1 MTRPGSKKRGL
12 ASHPLMPSPIAT
24 PIGVRWVK
32 KTHAWTGISTAILAL
47 IFAWS
52 GFMLNHRTHFTL
64 GAPALSDQFTIPAP
78 TAGFTSPQD
87 LADFLTAEFGLR
99 TSPTLE
105 SRDATAPSAGR
116 GMGMGQQAA
125 SVAPAMGGASFATAE
140 ASTAI
145 DPSSASGRASTA
157 IDPSSAS
164 DGASTAMNPPSAP
177 AGASSAAMGGGRRG
191 GGGAGAAAG
200 GPSFSASWQ
209 APGGDFSGE
218 WIVGSSEIAL
228 TQSDRG
234 FNRIVNRLHSG
245 RGLEGGSWHFIIS
258 AYAVML
264 LFLSLSGVMLWS
276 RVSGTARVGGGLL
289 GASLLLI
296 GAWIVIGP

>member
-1 MTRPGSKKRGL
+1 MSSGQEKRGL

-24 PIGVRWVK
+24 PVGVRWVK
-32 KTHAWTGISTAILAL
+32 KTHAWTGIVTAVLAL

-64 GAPALSDQFTIPAP
+64 GLPAQTTQFTIPAP
-78 TAGFTSPQD
+78 FTGFASPQE
-87 LADFLTAEFGLR
+87 LADYLDAEFSLR
-99 TSPTLE
+99 TSPTLA
-105 SRDATAPSAGR
+105 SREATTQSSGM
-116 GMGMGQQAA
+116 GMGMGQVPA
-125 SVAPAMGGASFATAE
+125 STSPAVEGASPAMTGS
-140 ASTAI
+140 
-145 DPSSASGRASTA
+145 
-157 IDPSSAS
+157 
-164 DGASTAMNPPSAP
+164 
-177 AGASSAAMGGGRRG
+177 RG
-191 GGGAGAAAG
+191 GGGASAAVRG
-200 GPSFSASWQ
+200 RSFAASWQ

-218 WIVGSSEIAL
+218 WVLDSSEIAV

-245 RGLEGGSWHFIIS
+245 RGLEGGGWHFIIS

-276 RVSGTARVGGGLL
+276 RVSGPARVGGGLL

>member
-1 MTRPGSKKRGL
+1 MTRSGKKKLGM
-12 ASHPLMPSPIAT
+12 ASHPLMPAPIAT

-64 GAPALSDQFTIPAP
+64 GAPALTDEFTIPAP
-78 TAGFTSPQD
+78 LAGFGSPQD
-87 LADFLTAEFGLR
+87 LADFLHAEFGLR

-105 SRDATAPSAGR
+105 SRDAATLPAGM
-116 GMGMGQQAA
+116 GMGMGQAA
-125 SVAPAMGGASFATAE
+125 ADAAPATTGPEPAGTPPGNDGAAPAMAT
-140 ASTAI
+140 
-145 DPSSASGRASTA
+145 D
-157 IDPSSAS
+157 
-164 DGASTAMNPPSAP
+164 AP
-177 AGASSAAMGGGRRG
+177 AMGGGRRG
-191 GGGAGAAAG
+191 GGGAAVQ

-218 WIVGSSEIAL
+218 WVVGSGEVAISR
-228 TQSDRG
+228 SDRG

-245 RGLEGGSWHFIIS
+245 RGLEGGAWHFVIS

-264 LFLSLSGVMLWS
+264 LFLSLTGVMLWS
-276 RVSGTARVGGGLL
+276 RVSGPAKVGGGLL

-296 GAWIVIGP
+296 GAWIIVGP

>member
-1 MTRPGSKKRGL
+1 MMRAGKKKRGL

-64 GAPALSDQFTIPAP
+64 GAPALTDELSIPAP
-78 TAGFTSPQD
+78 LAGFGSPQE
-87 LADFLTAEFGLR
+87 LADYLVAEYALR
-99 TSPTLE
+99 TTPTLE
-105 SRDATAPSAGR
+105 RSEAIPQPAGR
-116 GMGMGQQAA
+116 GMGMNQL
-125 SVAPAMGGASFATAE
+125 
-140 ASTAI
+140 
-145 DPSSASGRASTA
+145 
-157 IDPSSAS
+157 
-164 DGASTAMNPPSAP
+164 P
-177 AGASSAAMGGGRRG
+177 AGTSPAMGGGRRG
-191 GGGAGAAAG
+191 GGGAAAQ

-218 WIVGSSEIAL
+218 WIVGSSEIAV

-245 RGLEGGSWHFIIS
+245 RGLEGGAWHFVIS

-264 LFLSLSGVMLWS
+264 LFLSLTGTMLWS
-276 RVSGTARVGGGLL
+276 RVSGPARLGGGLL

-296 GAWIVIGP
+296 GAWIIVGP

>member
-1 MTRPGSKKRGL
+1 MKRMGKKRFGL
-12 ASHPLMPSPIAT
+12 ASHPLMPAPIAS

-32 KTHAWTGISTAILAL
+32 RTHAWTGISTAILAL

-64 GAPALSDQFTIPAP
+64 GAPAQTTQFTIPAP
-78 TAGFTSPQD
+78 PAGFASPKD
-87 LADFLTAEFGLR
+87 LADFLDGEYGLR

-105 SRDATAPSAGR
+105 SRNASTQGAGM
-116 GMGMGQQAA
+116 GMGMGQQAV
-125 SVAPAMGGASFATAE
+125 SVSPAMGSA
-140 ASTAI
+140 
-145 DPSSASGRASTA
+145 SSAIA
-157 IDPSSAS
+157 
-164 DGASTAMNPPSAP
+164 GASTEMDPPSAA
-177 AGASSAAMGGGRRG
+177 AGTSPAAMGGGRRG
-191 GGGAGAAAG
+191 GGGASAVPR
-200 GPSFSASWQ
+200 GPSFAASWQ

-218 WIVGSSEIAL
+218 WVIGSSEIAV

-276 RVSGTARVGGGLL
+276 RLSGTAKVGGGLV

-296 GAWIVIGP
+296 GAWIAIGP

>member
-1 MTRPGSKKRGL
+1 MTRPGRKKRGL

-64 GAPALSDQFTIPAP
+64 GAPALSDQSTIPAP
-78 TAGFTSPQD
+78 AAGFASPQD
-87 LADFLTAEFGLR
+87 LADFLAAEFGLR
-99 TSPTLE
+99 TSPTIE

-125 SVAPAMGGASFATAE
+125 SASPAMGSALFTAAE
-140 ASTAI
+140 ASTAME
-145 DPSSASGRASTA
+145 PSAATV
-157 IDPSSAS
+157 
-164 DGASTAMNPPSAP
+164 GASTAMDPSSAT
-177 AGASSAAMGGGRRG
+177 AGASTAMDPLSATAGASPAAMGGGRRG
-191 GGGAGAAAG
+191 GGAGVAAR
-200 GPSFSASWQ
+200 GPSLAASWQ
-209 APGGDFSGE
+209 APGGDFSGV
-218 WIVGSSEIAL
+218 WVVGSSEIAI

-296 GAWIVIGP
+296 GAWIAIGP

>member
-1 MTRPGSKKRGL
+1 MMRSGKRRSGL
-12 ASHPLMPSPIAT
+12 ASHPLMPAPIAT
-24 PIGVRWVK
+24 PTGVRWVK
-32 KTHAWTGISTAILAL
+32 RTHAWAGISTAILAL

-64 GAPALSDQFTIPAP
+64 GAPAQTTQLNVPAP
-78 TAGFTSPQD
+78 VAGFASPQE
-87 LADFLTAEFGLR
+87 LADFLDGEYGLR

-105 SRDATAPSAGR
+105 SRDASTQAAGM
-116 GMGMGQQAA
+116 GMGMGQQTA
-125 SVAPAMGGASFATAE
+125 SVSPAMGGATAR
-140 ASTAI
+140 
-145 DPSSASGRASTA
+145 PR
-157 IDPSSAS
+157 
-164 DGASTAMNPPSAP
+164 
-177 AGASSAAMGGGRRG
+177 
-191 GGGAGAAAG
+191 
-200 GPSFSASWQ
+200 GPSFLASWQ

-218 WIVGSSEIAL
+218 WVIGSSEIAV
-228 TQSDRG
+228 TRSDRG

-264 LFLSLSGVMLWS
+264 LFLSLTGVMLWS
-276 RVSGTARVGGGLL
+276 RLSGPARVGGGLV

>member
-1 MTRPGSKKRGL
+1 MMRSGKRRFGL
-12 ASHPLMPSPIAT
+12 ASHPLMPAPIAT

-32 KTHAWTGISTAILAL
+32 RTHAWTGISTAILAL

-64 GAPALSDQFTIPAP
+64 GAPALTDQFTIPAP
-78 TAGFTSPQD
+78 AAGFASPQD

-105 SRDATAPSAGR
+105 SRDASAPSAGR

-125 SVAPAMGGASFATAE
+125 SVSPAMGSASSTAAE
-140 ASTAI
+140 ASAMM
-145 DPSSASGRASTA
+145 DPSSATA
-157 IDPSSAS
+157 
-164 DGASTAMNPPSAP
+164 GASTATDPSSVA
-177 AGASSAAMGGGRRG
+177 AGASPAAMGGGRRG
-191 GGGAGAAAG
+191 GGGAGAVAR
-200 GPSFSASWQ
+200 GPGLAASWQ

-218 WIVGSSEIAL
+218 WVLGSGEIAIAR
-228 TQSDRG
+228 SDRG

-245 RGLEGGSWHFIIS
+245 RGLEGGSWQFIIS

-296 GAWIVIGP
+296 GAWIAIGP

>member
-1 MTRPGSKKRGL
+1 MMSSGQEKRGL

-24 PIGVRWVK
+24 PVGVRWVK
-32 KTHAWTGISTAILAL
+32 KTHAWTGIVTAVLAL

-64 GAPALSDQFTIPAP
+64 GLPAQTTQFTIPAP
-78 TAGFTSPQD
+78 VTGFASPLE
-87 LADFLTAEFGLR
+87 LADYLNAEFSLR
-99 TSPTLE
+99 TSPTLA
-105 SRDATAPSAGR
+105 SREATTQPAGR
-116 GMGMGQQAA
+116 GMGQ
-125 SVAPAMGGASFATAE
+125 VPAMTGS
-140 ASTAI
+140 
-145 DPSSASGRASTA
+145 
-157 IDPSSAS
+157 
-164 DGASTAMNPPSAP
+164 
-177 AGASSAAMGGGRRG
+177 RRG
-191 GGGAGAAAG
+191 GGGAAAR

-218 WIVGSSEIAL
+218 WVLDSSEIAV

-245 RGLEGGSWHFIIS
+245 RGLEGGGWHFIIS

-276 RVSGTARVGGGLL
+276 RVSGPARVGGGLL

-296 GAWIVIGP
+296 GAWTIVGP

>member
-1 MTRPGSKKRGL
+1 MMKTGKKRFGL
-12 ASHPLMPSPIAT
+12 ASHPLMPAPIAT
-24 PIGVRWVK
+24 PVGVRWVK
-32 KTHAWTGISTAILAL
+32 RTHAWTGISTVILAL

-64 GAPALSDQFTIPAP
+64 GALVQTTRFTIPAP
-78 TAGFTSPQD
+78 VAGFASPQE
-87 LADFLTAEFGLR
+87 LADFLDGEYGLR

-105 SRDATAPSAGR
+105 SRDATTQAAGM
-116 GMGMGQQAA
+116 GMGMGQQVA
-125 SVAPAMGGASFATAE
+125 SVSSAMDSASSATA
-140 ASTAI
+140 
-145 DPSSASGRASTA
+145 
-157 IDPSSAS
+157 
-164 DGASTAMNPPSAP
+164 GASTEMDPPPIA
-177 AGASSAAMGGGRRG
+177 AGTSPAAMGGGRRG
-191 GGGAGAAAG
+191 GGASAGPG

-218 WIVGSSEIAL
+218 WVVGSSEIAVS
-228 TQSDRG
+228 QSDRG

-276 RVSGTARVGGGLL
+276 RLSGTARVGGGLV

>member
-1 MTRPGSKKRGL
+1 MTQSTGKKRGL
-12 ASHPLMPSPIAT
+12 ASHPLMPAPIAT

-32 KTHAWTGISTAILAL
+32 RTHAWTGISTAILAL

-64 GAPALSDQFTIPAP
+64 GAPALTDQFTIPAP
-78 TAGFTSPQD
+78 ETGFASPQD
-87 LADFLTAEFGLR
+87 LADFLVAKYGLR
-99 TSPTLE
+99 TSPVLE
-105 SRDATAPSAGR
+105 QFEATPQPAGR
-116 GMGMGQQAA
+116 GMGMGQLPAGT
-125 SVAPAMGGASFATAE
+125 SPAMA
-140 ASTAI
+140 
-145 DPSSASGRASTA
+145 
-157 IDPSSAS
+157 
-164 DGASTAMNPPSAP
+164 
-177 AGASSAAMGGGRRG
+177 GGRRG
-191 GGGAGAAAG
+191 SGGASVAVQ

-218 WIVGSSEIAL
+218 WVMGSSEIAL

-245 RGLEGGSWHFIIS
+245 RGLEGGTWHFIIS

>member
-1 MTRPGSKKRGL
+1 M

-78 TAGFTSPQD
+78 AAGFASPQD

-105 SRDATAPSAGR
+105 NRDAAAPSAGR
-116 GMGMGQQAA
+116 GMGMGQQAGRV
-125 SVAPAMGGASFATAE
+125 SPATGGASTAT
-140 ASTAI
+140 
-145 DPSSASGRASTA
+145 
-157 IDPSSAS
+157 
-164 DGASTAMNPPSAP
+164 DGASTAMDPSA
-177 AGASSAAMGGGRRG
+177 AMDGASTAMDSSSARGGASPAAMGGSRRG
-191 GGGAGAAAG
+191 GGGAGAAAA

-218 WIVGSSEIAL
+218 WSVGAGEIAV

-276 RVSGTARVGGGLL
+276 RVSGTARVGGGIL

-296 GAWIVIGP
+296 GAWIALGP

>member
-1 MTRPGSKKRGL
+1 MTRPGRKKRGL

-64 GAPALSDQFTIPAP
+64 GAPALSDQSTIPAP
-78 TAGFTSPQD
+78 AAGFASPQD
-87 LADFLTAEFGLR
+87 LADFLAAEFGLR

-125 SVAPAMGGASFATAE
+125 ASASPAAMGSASFTAAE
-140 ASTAI
+140 ASTAME
-145 DPSSASGRASTA
+145 PSSAT
-157 IDPSSAS
+157 
-164 DGASTAMNPPSAP
+164 DGASTAMDPLSAT
-177 AGASSAAMGGGRRG
+177 AGASPAAMGGGRRG
-191 GGGAGAAAG
+191 GGGGAGVAAR
-200 GPSFSASWQ
+200 GPSLAASWQ

-218 WIVGSSEIAL
+218 WVVGSSEIAI

-234 FNRIVNRLHSG
+234 FNRIVNRLHAG
-245 RGLEGGSWHFIIS
+245 RGMEGGSWHFIIS